1 MAFIVTGT
9 ADQIAE
15 LLCGPRQHDEHCRAH
30 RWHLYVR
37 DDNRRYQAVKDE
49 VRRMLAERRDAEGRA
64 EASEAL
70 AEAAQ

>member
-1 MAFIVTGT
+1 MFITGT

-15 LLCGPRQHDEHCRAH
+15 LLCGPRQHDEHCKGW
-30 RWHLYVR
+30 RWHLFVR

-49 VRRMLAERRDAEGRA
+49 VRKMLVQRRAAEGRA
-64 EASEAL
+64 DAIEAL